1 MSASPAGYRAR
12 IEPGSGAIVRSSDC
26 GKIKVVMVQQVEAV
40 YENGILRPLQPLR
53 LRESEKVM
61 VSVSDESRDA
71 LDAVLDH
78 GFIAYARA
86 EVAKMAVIPT
96 LEEVQR
102 QLSTIEGSMSE
113 FIIAERG
120 EY

>member
-1 MSASPAGYRAR
+1 
-12 IEPGSGAIVRSSDC
+12 
-26 GKIKVVMVQQVEAV
+26 MVQQVEAI
-40 YENGILRPLQPLR
+40 YENGILRPLQPLC
-53 LRESEKVM
+53 LREAEKVM